1 MKVQLRCHSIL
12 IDWKP
17 EQQHCL
23 KEPIAFSTFSIKILM
38 EDTEEINKSNMKYR
52 RFIEV

>member
-1 MKVQLRCHSIL
+1 MSFH
-12 IDWKP
+12 IDRLEARTATLP
-17 EQQHCL
+17 
-23 KEPIAFSTFSIKILM
+23 KEPTAFSTFSIKILM